1 MTHVIEK
8 RPFIGLFLLFLFY
21 NSCLIGSGYNP
32 KISSIEIYGNSNT
45 LDYILERE
53 IQHPLFSSLD
63 SSLAEADRNRLENLG
78 IFSDVS
84 WKAIPL
90 QDRTAILKFSVIESI
105 QKTPP
110 GAFPIY
116 EEETG
121 WSLTGVW
128 IIQNFRGRNQTLQM
142 GGSIGGKDTYGFNFS
157 DPWMFGNHVSF
168 SISMGRSLFNHN
180 FLERSIDVHSLS
192 LSFGKWFG
200 HHIKTSAGFELE
212 EKSFFN
218 ESVSESYF
226 YFAPDVSVKYDTRDI
241 YWNPSKG
248 VLFKQFL
255 YNAIGLGSSDLSYT
269 IWNQSYS
276 LYVKLNK
283 SDKNLILAIN
293 GSIKRKLGDKQ
304 EVWLNYFGDSNT
316 VRGWGLPNQKLYT
329 SGNESFRFGH
339 ESIKGSIELRKDI
352 IPKYLTK
359 YGTEFGLGF
368 IAFYDIGII
377 SDNWDTIFSIKP
389 MSGTG
394 FGIRIPV
401 PMVDVLR
408 FDYGW
413 GFRNGEWSSGA
424 FHWGIQQT
432 F

>member
-121 WSLTGVW
+121 WSLTGGW

-168 SISMGRSLFNHN
+168 SINMGRSLFNHN
-180 FLERSIDVHSLS
+180 FLDNVNSSKPIMVAGDIKTDDLNNFKDKPFLIDVS
-192 LSFGKWFG
+192 GN
-200 HHIKTSAGFELE
+200 LE
-212 EKSFFN
+212 
-218 ESVSESYF
+218 SE
-226 YFAPDVSVKYDTRDI
+226 
-241 YWNPSKG
+241 KG
-248 VLFKQFL
+248 VKDINKIDKFL
-255 YNAIGLGSSDLSYT
+255 
-269 IWNQSYS
+269 
-276 LYVKLNK
+276 
-283 SDKNLILAIN
+283 
-293 GSIKRKLGDKQ
+293 
-304 EVWLNYFGDSNT
+304 NT
-316 VRGWGLPNQKLYT
+316 VHN
-329 SGNESFRFGH
+329 
-339 ESIKGSIELRKDI
+339 
-352 IPKYLTK
+352 
-359 YGTEFGLGF
+359 
-368 IAFYDIGII
+368 I
-377 SDNWDTIFSIKP
+377 SS
-389 MSGTG
+389 
-394 FGIRIPV
+394 
-401 PMVDVLR
+401 
-408 FDYGW
+408 
-413 GFRNGEWSSGA
+413 
-424 FHWGIQQT
+424 
-432 F
+432 